1 MYVSCSS
8 SKQFTALVAVAL
20 VVIAIT
26 LPLLIG
32 YVDVLRKRESGSA
45 PSITTVTVTQTLP
58 ITSVT
63 PMPTGV
69 GSEEAYG
76 KILEILENSRKI
88 HKEMQQ
94 LSMIGAY
101 RYVYALPISS
111 PVTLVVATPAPTP
124 AIGEALAKGST
135 EVSRT
140 NVQVEGVDELDIV
153 KNSESVIAIAL
164 KNKVYLFD
172 ALENRVSSVINF
184 GESPP
189 LEVRGLY
196 LYSSKLVV
204 VASTP
209 AISIMP
215 ILVGGVAVPERG
227 SEVTSVYVFDISNT
241 SNPVLLLN
249 VSVSGLYLD
258 SRLVNRYAYF
268 ITSMSIYRGEDYK
281 YALPTVNGR
290 VLDASKIIPVDTT
303 PTTYTTIL
311 AMDLEA
317 LSYNAVS
324 YMTGYSSRIY
334 MSKSNRLYIASP
346 ATSTQELYL
355 NAIVKL
361 IELSLE
367 YLPQD
372 MASLVRECLRNG
384 SYSKAYDTVVKYLS
398 ALGYD
403 KTKAVIEDINSKLS
417 KLKQWYVDET
427 RFYVYTING
436 TGIRYR
442 GFFTVNGSLLDQFC
456 MEELSED
463 FFIVATTSTEHVIK
477 YEVWKFEVAPPPGRE
492 ITITV
497 CSESKCTTTTIPVEV
512 ERDTKAVSVAVAPII
527 SAPFTSNN
535 VYVIDLRSLSVA
547 SKLQGLAEG
556 ERIYAARLVKNIFF
570 LVTFRH
576 VDPLYAIDISN
587 PLNPKVL
594 GYLKIPG
601 FSEYLHPLPG
611 DRLLGIGMEN
621 GALKI
626 SLFNVTDPTK
636 MGEVASIKISNAWS
650 QALQDHHAVTVH
662 LRRSLA
668 IIPVHMGYGIKQG
681 FLIISYTPTRL
692 EIDQIIYQQNP
703 LRAVYIGSKLFTI
716 SIDTIKI
723 YNMDSRSLEG
733 EVPLS

>member
-1 MYVSCSS
+1 M
-8 SKQFTALVAVAL
+8 
-20 VVIAIT
+20 
-26 LPLLIG
+26 
-32 YVDVLRKRESGSA
+32 
-45 PSITTVTVTQTLP
+45 
-58 ITSVT
+58 
-63 PMPTGV
+63 
-69 GSEEAYG
+69 
-76 KILEILENSRKI
+76 
-88 HKEMQQ
+88 
-94 LSMIGAY
+94 
-101 RYVYALPISS
+101 
-111 PVTLVVATPAPTP
+111 
-124 AIGEALAKGST
+124 
-135 EVSRT
+135 
-140 NVQVEGVDELDIV
+140 
-153 KNSESVIAIAL
+153 
-164 KNKVYLFD
+164 
-172 ALENRVSSVINF
+172 
-184 GESPP
+184 
-189 LEVRGLY
+189 
-196 LYSSKLVV
+196 
-204 VASTP
+204 
-209 AISIMP
+209 
-215 ILVGGVAVPERG
+215 
-227 SEVTSVYVFDISNT
+227 
-241 SNPVLLLN
+241 
-249 VSVSGLYLD
+249 
-258 SRLVNRYAYF
+258 
-268 ITSMSIYRGEDYK
+268 
-281 YALPTVNGR
+281 
-290 VLDASKIIPVDTT
+290 
-303 PTTYTTIL
+303 
-311 AMDLEA
+311 
-317 LSYNAVS
+317 
-324 YMTGYSSRIY
+324 Y

-355 NAIVKL
+355 NATVKL
-361 IELSLE
+361 VELSLE

-372 MASLVRECLRNG
+372 MASFVRDCLRNG
-384 SYSKAYDTVVKYLS
+384 SYSKAYDAVVKYLS

-403 KTKAVIEDINSKLS
+403 KAKAVIEDINSKLS

-477 YEVWKFEVAPPPGRE
+477 YEVWKFEVAPSPGRE

-570 LVTFRH
+570 LVTFRQ

-662 LRRSLA
+662 LGRSLT

-703 LRAVYIGSKLFTI
+703 LRAVYMGNKLFTI

-733 EVPLS
+733 EVTLS

>member
-1 MYVSCSS
+1 MYVSYSS

-20 VVIAIT
+20 VVIAIA

-69 GSEEAYG
+69 GSEEAYR

-101 RYVYALPISS
+101 RYVYALP
-111 PVTLVVATPAPTP
+111 VTLVATPAPTP

-196 LYSSKLVV
+196 IYSSKLVV

-258 SRLVNRYAYF
+258 SRLMNRYAYF

-303 PTTYTTIL
+303 PTTYTTVL
-311 AMDLEA
+311 AMDLET

-355 NAIVKL
+355 NATVKL
-361 IELSLE
+361 VELSLE

-372 MASLVRECLRNG
+372 MASSVRECLRNG
-384 SYSKAYDTVVKYLS
+384 SYSKAYDAVVKYLS

-403 KTKAVIEDINSKLS
+403 KAKAVIEDINSKLS

-497 CSESKCTTTTIPVEV
+497 CSESKCTITTIPVEV

-535 VYVIDLRSLSVA
+535 VYVIDLKSLSVA

-570 LVTFRH
+570 LVTFRQ

-587 PLNPKVL
+587 PLDPKVL

-662 LRRSLA
+662 LGRSLT

-733 EVPLS
+733 EVTLS

>member
-1 MYVSCSS
+1 MYVSYSS

-101 RYVYALPISS
+101 RYVYALP
-111 PVTLVVATPAPTP
+111 VTLVATPAPTP

-189 LEVRGLY
+189 LELRGLY

-303 PTTYTTIL
+303 PTTYTTVL

-372 MASLVRECLRNG
+372 MASSVRECLRNG

-442 GFFTVNGSLLDQFC
+442 GFFTANGSLLDQFC

-497 CSESKCTTTTIPVEV
+497 CSESKCTITTIPVEV

-527 SAPFTSNN
+527 SAPSTSNN

-636 MGEVASIKISNAWS
+636 MGEVASIKISNTWS

>member
-1 MYVSCSS
+1 MYVSYSS

-20 VVIAIT
+20 VIIAIT

-69 GSEEAYG
+69 GSEEAYR

-88 HKEMQQ
+88 LKEMQR
-94 LSMIGAY
+94 LSMVGAY
-101 RYVYALPISS
+101 RYIYALP
-111 PVTLVVATPAPTP
+111 VTLVATPAPTP
-124 AIGEALAKGST
+124 AIGETLAKGST

-153 KNSESVIAIAL
+153 KNSERVIAIAL
-164 KNKVYLFD
+164 KNKVYLFN

-196 LYSSKLVV
+196 IYSSKLVV
-204 VASTP
+204 VATTP

-215 ILVGGVAVPERG
+215 ILVRDVAVPERG

-311 AMDLEA
+311 AMDLET

-355 NAIVKL
+355 NATMKFV
-361 IELSLE
+361 ELSLE

-372 MASLVRECLRNG
+372 MASFVRECLRNG
-384 SYSKAYDTVVKYLS
+384 SYSKAYDAVIKYLS
-398 ALGYD
+398 TLGYD
-403 KTKAVIEDINSKLS
+403 KAKAVIEDINSKLS

-492 ITITV
+492 ITITI

-512 ERDTKAVSVAVAPII
+512 ERNTKAVSVAVAPII
-527 SAPFTSNN
+527 LAPSTSNN
-535 VYVIDLRSLSVA
+535 VYVIDLKSLSVA

-570 LVTFRH
+570 LVTFRQ

-587 PLNPKVL
+587 PLDPKVL

-636 MGEVASIKISNAWS
+636 MSEVASIKISNAWS

-662 LRRSLA
+662 LGRSLT

-703 LRAVYIGSKLFTI
+703 LRAVYMGNKLFTI

-733 EVPLS
+733 EVTLS